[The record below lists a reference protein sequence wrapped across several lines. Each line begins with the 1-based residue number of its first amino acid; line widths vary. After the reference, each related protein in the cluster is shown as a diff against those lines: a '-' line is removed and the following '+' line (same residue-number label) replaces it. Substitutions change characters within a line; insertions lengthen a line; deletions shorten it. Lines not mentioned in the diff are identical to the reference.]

1 MGTVII
7 SIAFYLQTNF
17 INFDVVLI
25 SIPMFIL
32 IGDILLA
39 NNIRDL
45 DNDKLSGR
53 KDLCYPC
60 WQE

>member
-7 SIAFYLQTNF
+7 SIAHLQTNF

-53 KDLCYPC
+53 KDLCYVFGR
-60 WQE
+60 E